1 MVMIMRRLKIG
12 KVLYILFSILLI
24 ICAFVLNP
32 VIECNGVDLKIFKS
46 ILYVLTGGVFFTSIL
61 NLTKIKHKSIINISI
76 LLISLIGSLCL
87 FQNHSNE
94 YKSGIENKLK
104 SSFHSLENDSVTTV
118 GSYSNTLE
126 KIAADNMRVSYIDVK
141 QGDSTFIELPNGK
154 TMLIDA
160 GKKEQGNNVVNYI
173 KNLGYDKIDYVVGT
187 HPDTD
192 HIGGLAT
199 VIDNFDIG
207 VIYMPK
213 KSSTTKTYLNLL
225 ETIKNKG
232 LSIHTAKAGVN
243 IISLD
248 NLKVDIISPVKEYE
262 NSNESSAV
270 IKIVYGNSKFLFMA
284 DATTDNEAD
293 IKADVE
299 SDVVKV
305 GHHGSD
311 TSSSL
316 EFVKKTKAK
325 YAVISVGEGNSYHH
339 PYDIIV
345 KRWESIGAEVLRT
358 DKLGSIVIS
367 TDGNDLNINN
377 NIIKNEDNVD
387 NGTDKKEES
396 SVELISTNI
405 VKGAISEIKIKGSKN
420 TNYSIKVYLKS
431 GVSKASGLMDK
442 VSDLEGYVT
451 WNFKLTS
458 NAKNGNYK
466 IVINDGNKEYTFD
479 YEIK

>member
-1 MVMIMRRLKIG
+1 MVIIMGKLKIG
-12 KVLYILFSILLI
+12 KILYLLFSIILI
-24 ICAFVLNP
+24 ICAFILKP
-32 VIECNGVDLKIFKS
+32 AIECNNVDIKIFKS
-46 ILYVLTGGVFFTSIL
+46 ILYVLSGGVFFTSIL
-61 NLTKIKHKSIINISI
+61 NLTKVKCKSIINVSI
-76 LLISLIGSLCL
+76 ILISVICSLCL
-87 FQNHSNE
+87 YQSHSNE
-94 YKSGIENKLK
+94 YKYGVENKLK
-104 SSFHSLENDSVTTV
+104 SSFNNFQNDSVTTV

-126 KIAADNMRVSYIDVK
+126 KIDADNMRVHYIDVK
-141 QGDSTFIELPNGK
+141 QGDSTFIEFPNGE

-192 HIGGLAT
+192 HIGGLAS
-199 VIDNFDIG
+199 VIDIFDIG
-207 VIYMPK
+207 SIYMPK

-262 NSNESSAV
+262 SSNESSAV
-270 IKIVYGNSKFLFMA
+270 VKIVYGKRKFLFMA

-293 IKADVE
+293 IKVDVE

-311 TSSSL
+311 TSSKE

-339 PYDIIV
+339 PYDVIIN
-345 KRWESIGAEVLRT
+345 RWESIGAEVLRT

-367 TDGNDLNINN
+367 TDGDSLNLNN

-387 NGTDKKEES
+387 NDTNNQKES

-405 VKGAISEIKIKGSKN
+405 VKGGTSEIKIKGSKN

-431 GVSKASGLMDK
+431 GVSKASGLIDK
-442 VSDLEGYVT
+442 VSDSDGYVT
-451 WNFKLTS
+451 WNFKLAS
-458 NAKNGNYK
+458 NTKNGNYK
-466 IVINDGNKEYTFD
+466 IVVNDGNNDYTFD